1 MNKPDGNHETHAA
14 LFQRR
19 QIRRMIHDDEW
30 WFAIAD
36 VVAVLT
42 DAADPSDYLK
52 KMRKRDPDLSEL
64 FKGGGGVNLSPPP
77 CPGVRHGRRPAENPV
92 LEYRRSLSPDP
103 VHPQPQG
110 RAVQAL
116 ARAGRQGTP

>member
-64 FKGGGGVNLSPPP
+64 FKGGGVNLSPPLP
-77 CPGVRHGRRPAENPV
+77 WSSPRPAA
-92 LEYRRSLSPDP
+92 RRKSS
-103 VHPQPQG
+103 
-110 RAVQAL
+110 
-116 ARAGRQGTP
+116 AGISKVSFA